1 MTTRGAWIRD
11 ATETDALE
19 GGTAHHAIALEPRVD
34 RETPRVGGGRHGA
47 FVCVRARESVD
58 EALGRAERDNDS
70 RKHLREF
77 RLNFV
82 PFANQKRRRCRIVD
96 IFCPL
101 ARETKFFFSGVFS
114 RSVSLQSV
122 ALSRRP
128 PAVLARRA
136 SSSPARRVSA
146 PRSRPETGDRA
157 RSRRFERAPPG
168 SPRDR
173 RFFPYSR
180 RPRFFLARRFGEG
193 GKTSEVQRSAW
204 QPSVVFVSRLTLV
217 LSRVSMLTAS
227 SRLERRAARRPSDD
241 ARATLRLLLLQTRSS
256 SVMMMIRA
264 ARSRLQ
270 RFPSTPRPPTLV
282 S

>member
-1 MTTRGAWIRD
+1 MVRSC
-11 ATETDALE
+11 
-19 GGTAHHAIALEPRVD
+19 VS
-34 RETPRVGGGRHGA
+34 
-47 FVCVRARESVD
+47 VRARVLMRPWDGPNATTTAESTCASFVLILFRSRTRND
-58 EALGRAERDNDS
+58 AGAGSSTFFAHSRARRNSSS
-70 RKHLREF
+70 R
-77 RLNFV
+77 
-82 PFANQKRRRCRIVD
+82 
-96 IFCPL
+96 
-101 ARETKFFFSGVFS
+101 GVFS

-136 SSSPARRVSA
+136 SSSPARRVST
-146 PRSRPETGDRA
+146 PRSRPKTGDQA

-173 RFFPYSR
+173 RFFPDSR

-241 ARATLRLLLLQTRSS
+241 ARATLRLLLQKTRSS
-256 SVMMMIRA
+256 YVMMMIRA

>member
-114 RSVSLQSV
+114 RSV
-122 ALSRRP
+122 
-128 PAVLARRA
+128 
-136 SSSPARRVSA
+136 
-146 PRSRPETGDRA
+146 
-157 RSRRFERAPPG
+157 
-168 SPRDR
+168 
-173 RFFPYSR
+173 
-180 RPRFFLARRFGEG
+180 
-193 GKTSEVQRSAW
+193 
-204 QPSVVFVSRLTLV
+204 
-217 LSRVSMLTAS
+217 
-227 SRLERRAARRPSDD
+227 
-241 ARATLRLLLLQTRSS
+241 
-256 SVMMMIRA
+256 
-264 ARSRLQ
+264 
-270 RFPSTPRPPTLV
+270 
-282 S
+282 

>member
-34 RETPRVGGGRHGA
+34 RETPRVGNGRHGA

-70 RKHLREF
+70 GKHLREF

-146 PRSRPETGDRA
+146 PRSRPANR
-157 RSRRFERAPPG
+157 
-168 SPRDR
+168 
-173 RFFPYSR
+173 
-180 RPRFFLARRFGEG
+180 
-193 GKTSEVQRSAW
+193 
-204 QPSVVFVSRLTLV
+204 
-217 LSRVSMLTAS
+217 
-227 SRLERRAARRPSDD
+227 
-241 ARATLRLLLLQTRSS
+241 
-256 SVMMMIRA
+256 
-264 ARSRLQ
+264 
-270 RFPSTPRPPTLV
+270 
-282 S
+282 

>member
-58 EALGRAERDNDS
+58 GPHLGRAERDNDS

-114 RSVSLQSV
+114 RLRLVQSV

-146 PRSRPETGDRA
+146 PRSRPKTGDRA
-157 RSRRFERAPPG
+157 RSRRLERANAG
-168 SPRDR
+168 
-173 RFFPYSR
+173 
-180 RPRFFLARRFGEG
+180 
-193 GKTSEVQRSAW
+193 V
-204 QPSVVFVSRLTLV
+204 
-217 LSRVSMLTAS
+217 S
-227 SRLERRAARRPSDD
+227 SRQDVFFQTRD
-241 ARATLRLLLLQTRSS
+241 ARASSSRGASERAGRLLRSKGRRGNLVSS
-256 SVMMMIRA
+256 SYRV
-264 ARSRLQ
+264 
-270 RFPSTPRPPTLV
+270 
-282 S
+282 

>member
-70 RKHLREF
+70 GKHLREF

-101 ARETKFFFSGVFS
+101 ARETKYEILLLGC
-114 RSVSLQSV
+114 
-122 ALSRRP
+122 
-128 PAVLARRA
+128 
-136 SSSPARRVSA
+136 
-146 PRSRPETGDRA
+146 
-157 RSRRFERAPPG
+157 
-168 SPRDR
+168 
-173 RFFPYSR
+173 
-180 RPRFFLARRFGEG
+180 FLA
-193 GKTSEVQRSAW
+193 
-204 QPSVVFVSRLTLV
+204 
-217 LSRVSMLTAS
+217 
-227 SRLERRAARRPSDD
+227 
-241 ARATLRLLLLQTRSS
+241 
-256 SVMMMIRA
+256 
-264 ARSRLQ
+264 
-270 RFPSTPRPPTLV
+270 
-282 S
+282 

>member
-58 EALGRAERDNDS
+58 GPHLGRAERDNDS

-114 RSVSLQSV
+114 RL
-122 ALSRRP
+122 ASRYKASRS
-128 PAVLARRA
+128 PAVLPP
-136 SSSPARRVSA
+136 SSRVAPPRARRVACPRHARGPKPVIARGRGVWSA
-146 PRSRPETGDRA
+146 RT
-157 RSRRFERAPPG
+157 PG
-168 SPRDR
+168 SPRDKT
-173 RFFPYSR
+173 FF
-180 RPRFFLARRFGEG
+180 
-193 GKTSEVQRSAW
+193 
-204 QPSVVFVSRLTLV
+204 
-217 LSRVSMLTAS
+217 
-227 SRLERRAARRPSDD
+227 SRLETPALLPRAALRRGRED
-241 ARATLRLLLLQTRSS
+241 
-256 SVMMMIRA
+256 
-264 ARSRLQ
+264 
-270 RFPSTPRPPTLV
+270 F
-282 S
+282 